1 MGMAAYSASAVR
13 VRAFAGQKT
22 CEQVRRLAGRIV
34 RIIVI
39 AALLNIGVLH
49 FSAHPRHIVY
59 LATYVVV
66 MVGAGLILW
75 R

>member
-1 MGMAAYSASAVR
+1 M
-13 VRAFAGQKT
+13 FAGQKT
-22 CEQVRRLAGRIV
+22 REQVRRLAGRIV

-49 FSAHPRHIVY
+49 FSAHLRHIFY

-66 MVGAGLILW
+66 MVGAVLIL
-75 R
+75 RR

>member
-1 MGMAAYSASAVR
+1 VPLQRGEGEGFR
-13 VRAFAGQKT
+13 RAET

-66 MVGAGLILW
+66 MVGAVLILW